1 MTLPDRMRGMVFYG
15 LLSAIVL
22 TSLVYAGDYLSLR
35 SRLSGNHQ
43 PFGNVAVQSEYVIH
57 EKNGKTEYQ
66 FPPPENQVCV
76 ESLFPHL
83 GYSPCW
89 YLRRHAEKQ
98 IEI

>member
-1 MTLPDRMRGMVFYG
+1 MTLPDRMRGMLFYG
-15 LLSAIVL
+15 LHSAIVL

-43 PFGNVAVQSEYVIH
+43 PFGNVVVQSEYVIH

-89 YLRRHAEKQ
+89 YLRKHAEKQ
-98 IEI
+98 IDI

>member
-1 MTLPDRMRGMVFYG
+1 MRGMVFYG

-35 SRLSGNHQ
+35 SRLSANHQ

>member
-76 ESLFPHL
+76 ESLVPHL

>member
-1 MTLPDRMRGMVFYG
+1 MRGVVFYG

-66 FPPPENQVCV
+66 FPQPENQVCV

-98 IEI
+98 VEI